1 MSASVGGSARSPIPR
16 AIWVYFAAVALVGTA
31 YIAAFTVGT
40 VAAFVI
46 TGSRGLTGLPAT
58 TATLGTAAAAALLSA
73 LMARR
78 GRRFGLVVGLAI
90 GVAGAAVTLLALALA
105 SQPVVAMAL
114 LLLGFAGMGFAN
126 SAAQLS
132 RYAAADLVPAADR
145 GRAVGIVVW
154 AGTVGA
160 VVGPNLPSLVAPSQG
175 TPALGDLTAGFGAV
189 AIGLVAA
196 FAVMALLLRF
206 GPDRAAG
213 DPHIAGDPGGAAAA
227 SPPTLAGPERVGMA
241 EVFRLPAVRIGLVTL
256 VTAGLAMVAI
266 MTMTPIH
273 LIEGGH
279 GLATVGL
286 VLSAHTLGMFAF
298 SPLAGRLADR
308 WGPLPVIVA
317 GFLVMAGGATLAAA
331 APMTGG
337 PVLGVALFL
346 LGFGWNLAF
355 VSGSALLAREV
366 PGHLR
371 IPLQGFTDSLVWGSA
386 AAASVFAGVLLE
398 LASYPVLSLVG
409 AGLAVVP
416 IALIL
421 MARRVSVPAI

>member
-1 MSASVGGSARSPIPR
+1 MSANASGSARSPIPR
-16 AIWVYFAAVALVGTA
+16 TIWVYFAAVALVGTA
-31 YIAAFTVGT
+31 FIAAFTVGT

-58 TATLGTAAAAALLSA
+58 TATLGTAAAATLLSA

-90 GVAGAAVTLLALALA
+90 GVLGAAVTLLALALA
-105 SQPVVAMAL
+105 SQPILAMAL
-114 LLLGFAGMGFAN
+114 LLVGFAN

-227 SPPTLAGPERVGMA
+227 SPPTLSVPERAGMA